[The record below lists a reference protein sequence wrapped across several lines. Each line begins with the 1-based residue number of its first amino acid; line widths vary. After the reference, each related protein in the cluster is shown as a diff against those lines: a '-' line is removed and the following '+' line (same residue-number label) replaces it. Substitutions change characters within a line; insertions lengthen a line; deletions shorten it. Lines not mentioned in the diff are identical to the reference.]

1 MVVQEERATF
11 WKVIELMIVRE
22 KKVHMNMC
30 LVLNGYRDRAV

>member
-1 MVVQEERATF
+1 MIQEDRSIIWEVSVGHCER
-11 WKVIELMIVRE
+11 